1 LSVCFVPK
9 ADTHL
14 EASDFPNVKLYIP
27 EGSRGGKSLAEVYK
41 LLFEKFVGKLF
52 IV

>member
-1 LSVCFVPK
+1 MPK
-9 ADTHL
+9 ADIHL
-14 EASDFPNVKLYIP
+14 EASDSPNVKLYVP
-27 EGSRGGKSLAEVYK
+27 EGNRGGKSLAEVYK